1 MWKTK
6 GRKILTDSAQTGVL
20 PMDNIDRAVA
30 AKEVG
35 FMSNGR
41 YEVKMVDMK

>member
-6 GRKILTDSAQTGVL
+6 GRNILTDSAQTGVL
-20 PMDNIDRAVA
+20 PIDKDIDRAVA

-35 FMSNGR
+35 FI
-41 YEVKMVDMK
+41 YEVKLAGLG